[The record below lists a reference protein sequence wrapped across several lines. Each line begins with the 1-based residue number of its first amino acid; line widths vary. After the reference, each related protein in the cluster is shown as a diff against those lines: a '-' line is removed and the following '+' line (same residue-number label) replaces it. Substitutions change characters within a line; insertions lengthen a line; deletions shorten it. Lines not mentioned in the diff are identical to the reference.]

1 MILGHLQQVLLSHEG
16 IKEKMPEYIT
26 TSIDGYSTRVKDPG
40 AGKPAL
46 VTDYGKLDD
55 YIDMYQKHYE
65 EKRADFFDSTP
76 EDADLPLKA
85 KRWAAISKT
94 FMGLA
99 RTLMRAYG
107 EDDKYHEVSVEI
119 ADRITKDSGLRLRN
133 LDLHYDLMKK
143 ADPNNRTLLDRLS
156 QDVIDGMKFFNR
168 AVATQTV
175 MLTHA
180 DRVSGG
186 PAGIEMR
193 EEAKAGERARA
204 LEEKVPDGHMFL
216 PARPFPAVEIPE
228 GIHVPE
234 YPEAYK
240 RYKSVDVDDLV
251 YDEEHDEF
259 IIRPGYISEDG
270 LIDDESVVWN
280 WDEGTVAIKFRGGEP
295 EIWPFWKPK
304 DAADIPKGWVARY
317 LRRKYLD
324 WADCIQNGILKRRY

>member
-1 MILGHLQQVLLSHEG
+1 MENHFNIA
-16 IKEKMPEYIT
+16 
-26 TSIDGYSTRVKDPG
+26 IDGLPARVKDPG

-46 VTDYGKLDD
+46 ITEYGSLDD
-55 YIDMYQKHYE
+55 YIAMFKKHYE
-65 EKRADFFDSTP
+65 ERRAEFFDSTP
-76 EDADLPLKA
+76 EDADLPDKA
-85 KRWAAISKT
+85 KRWASISRT
-94 FMGLA
+94 CLRLA
-99 RTLMRAYG
+99 RTLTRDYFQLEPYYQAAL
-107 EDDKYHEVSVEI
+107 DLS
-119 ADRITKDSGLRLRN
+119 DRIVKASGLMLRN
-133 LDLHYDLMKK
+133 LDLHYELKK
-143 ADPNNRTLLDRLS
+143 KELPKGDRQLTRLS
-156 QDVIDGMKFFNR
+156 KDVEDGMNFFSR
-168 AVATQTV
+168 AVATQILLNHRV
-175 MLTHA
+175 
-180 DRVSGG
+180 DRITGG

-193 EEAKAGERARA
+193 AEAEAGERARA

-216 PARPFPAVEIPE
+216 PARPYPALEIPE

-259 IIRPGYISEDG
+259 IIRPGYVSGDG

-280 WDEGTVAIKFRGGEP
+280 WDEGTVAIKLRGGEP

-324 WADCIQNGILKRRY
+324 WADCLQQGILKRKY

>member
-1 MILGHLQQVLLSHEG
+1 
-16 IKEKMPEYIT
+16 
-26 TSIDGYSTRVKDPG
+26 
-40 AGKPAL
+40 
-46 VTDYGKLDD
+46 
-55 YIDMYQKHYE
+55 
-65 EKRADFFDSTP
+65 
-76 EDADLPLKA
+76 
-85 KRWAAISKT
+85 
-94 FMGLA
+94 
-99 RTLMRAYG
+99 
-107 EDDKYHEVSVEI
+107 
-119 ADRITKDSGLRLRN
+119 
-133 LDLHYDLMKK
+133 
-143 ADPNNRTLLDRLS
+143 
-156 QDVIDGMKFFNR
+156 MKFFNR
-168 AVATQTV
+168 AIATQTV

-204 LEEKVPDGHMFL
+204 LEERVPDGHMFL

-304 DAADIPKGWVARY
+304 DAADVPKGWVARY

-324 WADCIQNGILKRRY
+324 WIDSLIWGVLKKKY